1 MSLND
6 ILSDFVTRVRNSK
19 MIGKNVVT
27 VKKNK
32 VVLNSTKTLT
42 SLGYFESFIENDG
55 DIVIKLNLNRIH
67 GLKRISKPGRRLYF
81 SYRMLPV
88 IRDGIGY
95 NILSTSKGV
104 KTNVEAKK
112 EMIGGELL
120 FQIW

>member
-6 ILSDFVTRVRNSK
+6 ILSDFVTRVRNAK
-19 MIGKNVVT
+19 MIGKAKLNVR
-27 VKKNK
+27 KNK
-32 VVLNSTKTLT
+32 VVTNVTKCLT
-42 SLGYFESFIENDG
+42 KLGYFDSFVENAN
-55 DIVIKLNLNRIH
+55 DIDIKLNLDRIN

-88 IRDGIGY
+88 IRNGIGY
-95 NILSTSKGV
+95 NILSTSNGV

-112 EMIGGELL
+112 ELIGGELL

>member
-6 ILSDFVTRVRNSK
+6 ILSDFVARIRNAK
-19 MIGKNVVT
+19 MIGKNIVT

-32 VVLNSTKTLT
+32 VVLNVCKTLT
-42 SLGYFESFIENDG
+42 ALGYFESFQETTG
-55 DIVIKLNLNRIH
+55 DIDVKIRLERIH
-67 GLKRISKPGRRLYF
+67 GLKRMSTPGRRLYS
-81 SYRMLPV
+81 SYRILPV
-88 IRDGIGY
+88 IRNGIGY

-112 EMIGGELL
+112 DMIGGELL